1 MEQFNKNNV
10 KIVKMNGYL
19 RAIYKFKN
27 GDVWHVA
34 DYSGGT
40 KREIIKDV
48 EYSLREELSCR

>member
-1 MEQFNKNNV
+1 MEQFNKNKV
-10 KIVKMNGYL
+10 VITKYSGYL
-19 RAIYKFKN
+19 RVTYQFKN
-27 GDVWHVA
+27 GDIRHIA